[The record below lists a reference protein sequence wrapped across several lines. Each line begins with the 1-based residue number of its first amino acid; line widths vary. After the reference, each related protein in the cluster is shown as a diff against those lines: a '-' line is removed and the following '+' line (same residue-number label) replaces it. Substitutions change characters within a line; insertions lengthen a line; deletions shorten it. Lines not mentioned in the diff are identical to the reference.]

1 MSDKP
6 APIPD
11 RSAPPKA
18 MSDTIRAALWMI
30 GAIVS
35 FISMAIAGRAVSFE
49 LDTFEIML
57 FRSVIGIGIVFGL
70 ASLAGRRSEIR
81 ARRMGLHLTRNVF
94 HFAGQNAWFYAIT
107 VIPLAQVFALEFTSP
122 IWVMLLSPLILGER
136 LTRTRGIAAVLGFLG
151 VLIVT
156 RPSPET
162 FEWGLVFAAMAAIG
176 FAGSAVFTR
185 KLTRSESIVSI
196 LFWLTV
202 MQAGLGLV
210 CAGIDGDIA
219 LPSVASLPWVALIA
233 LAGLVAHFCLTT
245 ALSLAPATVVMPID
259 FTRLP
264 LIAIVGV
271 LLYAEPLDPF
281 VLLGAAVIFAANYF
295 NIWAETRHVTE
306 K

>member
-1 MSDKP
+1 MSRA
-6 APIPD
+6 APTQPLAK
-11 RSAPPKA
+11 S
-18 MSDTIRAALWMI
+18 SDTIRAALWMI

-35 FISMAIAGRAVSFE
+35 FISMAIAGRAVAIE

-57 FRSVIGIGIVFGL
+57 FRSLIGIRIVVVA
-70 ASLAGRRSEIR
+70 ASLAGQRSSIR
-81 ARRMGLHLTRNVF
+81 PAQLRLHFARNVF

-122 IWVMLLSPLILGER
+122 IWVMLLSPLILGEK
-136 LTRTRGIAAVLGFLG
+136 LTRTRGIAAMAGFLG

-162 FEWGLVFAAMAAIG
+162 FEWGLVFAALAAVG

-185 KLTRSESIVSI
+185 KLTRTESIVSI

-202 MQAGLGLV
+202 MQAGLGLI
-210 CAGIDGDIA
+210 CAGFDGDIA
-219 LPSVASLPWVALIA
+219 LPSANSLPWVALIA

-271 LLYAEPLDPF
+271 VLYAEPLDPF
-281 VLLGAAVIFAANYF
+281 VLLGAAIIFAANYF
-295 NIWAETRHVTE
+295 NIWAETRRVTGM
-306 K
+306 

>member
-1 MSDKP
+1 
-6 APIPD
+6 
-11 RSAPPKA
+11 
-18 MSDTIRAALWMI
+18 MI

-35 FISMAIAGRAVSFE
+35 FISMAIAGRAVSIE

-57 FRSVIGIGIVFGL
+57 FRSLIGIFIVWGL
-70 ASLAGRRSEIR
+70 ARLFGRAHEIR
-81 ARRMGLHLTRNVF
+81 RARMGLHLVRNIS
-94 HFAGQNAWFYAIT
+94 HFAGQNFWFYAIT

-122 IWVMLLSPLILGER
+122 IWVMLLSPLILGEK
-136 LTRTRGIAAVLGFLG
+136 LTKTRGIAAFAGFIG
-151 VLIVT
+151 VLVVA

-162 FEWGLVFAAMAAIG
+162 FHFGLIAAALAALG

-185 KLTRSESIVSI
+185 RLTRSESIVSI

-202 MQAGLGLV
+202 MQAGLGLI
-210 CAGIDGDIA
+210 CAGADLDIA
-219 LPSVASLPWVALIA
+219 LPSAASWPWVALIA
-233 LAGLVAHFCLTT
+233 FAGLVAHFCLTT

-264 LIAIVGV
+264 LIAVVGM

-295 NIWAETRHVTE
+295 NIWSETRGGARAKAVTE

>member
-1 MSDKP
+1 
-6 APIPD
+6 
-11 RSAPPKA
+11 

-30 GAIVS
+30 GAILS
-35 FISMAIAGRAVSFE
+35 FISMAIAGRAVSLE

-57 FRSVIGIGIVFGL
+57 FRSLIGIVIVSVV
-70 ASLAGRRSEIR
+70 ATLAGRRRQIR
-81 ARRMGLHLTRNVF
+81 VRQLRLHFIRNSF
-94 HFAGQNAWFYAIT
+94 HFAGQNLWFYAIT

-136 LTRTRGIAAVLGFLG
+136 LTRSRGIAAIAGFVG
-151 VLIVT
+151 VLVVT

-162 FEWGLVFAAMAAIG
+162 FEWGLVFAACAAIG

-185 KLTRSESIVSI
+185 KLTRTESIVSI

-210 CAGIDGDIA
+210 FAGIDGDIS
-219 LPSVASLPWVALIA
+219 LPSSTSLPWVALIA
-233 LAGLVAHFCLTT
+233 LAGLVAHYCLTT

-264 LIAIVGV
+264 IIALVGV
-271 LLYAEPLDPF
+271 ALYSEALDPF
-281 VLLGAAVIFAANYF
+281 VFLGAAIIFAANYF
-295 NIWAETRHVTE
+295 NIWAETRGVTQ